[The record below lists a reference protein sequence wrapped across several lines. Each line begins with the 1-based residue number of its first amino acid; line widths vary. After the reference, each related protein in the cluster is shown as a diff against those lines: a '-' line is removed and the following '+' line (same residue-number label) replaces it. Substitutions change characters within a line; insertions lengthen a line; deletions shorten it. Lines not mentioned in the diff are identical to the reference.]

1 MIKWLDGQGIDEDV
15 VVSTRIRIARNMED
29 YKFPG
34 FISLEESD
42 SVADQVLNA
51 MKNKENEETYKYYR
65 TKDLTDLDKTVFV
78 EEHLI
83 SPNLAKTRN
92 NSGFLLRGDQKATIM
107 INEEDHIRIQV
118 LLPGLNIEEG
128 WEIGSKIDS
137 RLEEKIKY
145 AFHQQYGYL
154 TSCPTNVG
162 TGLRASVMVHLPC
175 IAMSGHLNTIM
186 EALRKVGLTVR
197 GIYGEGSK
205 VLGYFFQISNQ
216 TTLGENEVDIMKKLN
231 RIILQ
236 IVARERST
244 RNFMM
249 ERRGSELEDK
259 IFRSLGILNY
269 SRVMSSI
276 EAMTHLSN
284 VKLGCDMGIINN
296 LNSKDIVKLMIEVQ
310 PASIQINSKLEML
323 KEERDIYRAQ
333 IIRKNLKSLEG

>member
-1 MIKWLDGQGIDEDV
+1 MIKWLNNEGKDEDV
-15 VVSTRIRIARNMED
+15 VVSTRIRIARNMEG
-29 YKFPG
+29 YNFPG
-34 FISLEESD
+34 FMSSDESETVVED
-42 SVADQVLNA
+42 VLNA
-51 MKNKENEETYKYYR
+51 MKIHDDGEVYKYYR

-83 SPNLAKTRN
+83 SPNLANTVS
-92 NSGFLLRGDQKATIM
+92 NSGFLLRNDEQATIM

-118 LLPGLNIEEG
+118 LLPGLNIKEG

-137 RLEEKIKY
+137 KLEDKIKF

-175 IAMSGHLNTIM
+175 IAMSGHLNVIM
-186 EALRKVGLTVR
+186 EALRKIGLTVR

-205 VLGYFFQISNQ
+205 VLGYLFQISNQ
-216 TTLGENEVDIMKKLN
+216 TTLGENEEEIMEKLN

-244 RNFMM
+244 RKFMM
-249 ERRGSELEDK
+249 EKKSFELEDK

-269 SRVMSSI
+269 SRIMSSV

-296 LNSKDIVKLMIEVQ
+296 INSKDVVKLMIEMQ
-310 PASIQINSKLEML
+310 PASIQINAKREMN
-323 KEERDIYRAQ
+323 KAERNIFRAQ
-333 IIRKNLKSLEG
+333 IIRKNLKGLEG

>member
-34 FISLEESD
+34 LMSLEESD
-42 SVADQVLNA
+42 AVVDQVLNA
-51 MKNKENEETYKYYR
+51 MKTNDEEIYKYYR

-83 SPNLAKTRN
+83 SPYLAKTIN
-92 NSGFLLRGDQKATIM
+92 NSGFLLRDDEKATIM

-118 LLPGLNIEEG
+118 LLPGLNIDGG
-128 WEIGSKIDS
+128 WEIGTKIDS
-137 RLEEKIKY
+137 KIEDKIKY

-175 IAMSGHLNTIM
+175 IAMTGHLNTIM

-205 VLGYFFQISNQ
+205 VLGYLFQISNQ
-216 TTLGENEVDIMKKLN
+216 TTLGEKEEDIMKKLN

-236 IVARERST
+236 IVARERNT
-244 RNFMM
+244 RNHMTEKKSF
-249 ERRGSELEDK
+249 ELEDK

-269 SRVMSSI
+269 SRVMSSV

-284 VKLGCDMGIINN
+284 VKLGCDMGIINKI
-296 LNSKDIVKLMIEVQ
+296 NSKDIIKLMIEVQ
-310 PASIQINSKLEML
+310 PASIQINAKREMA
-323 KEERDIYRAQ
+323 KEERNVFRAQ
-333 IIRKNLKSLEG
+333 TIREKFKSMEG